1 MKGGSP
7 GIDVYVNAEN
17 IDLGL
22 LRVRLGRL
30 SKVSLLRKLIIKE
43 ISDTLKQKYPAAAA
57 AGEDFK
63 LPDHS
68 EIRFASRELNRDKT
82 LEDEN
87 ITGGETVYMSNMR
100 ELLPAIATAR
110 DNNDPDAMVEEGGA
124 RRKTRKHRM
133 RKHRRRRHTRRH

>member
-7 GIDVYVNAEN
+7 GIYVYVNAEN
-17 IDLGL
+17 IDLGV

-68 EIRFASRELNRDKT
+68 EIHFASRELNRDKT

-87 ITGGETVYMSNMR
+87 ITGGETVYMTNMR
-100 ELLPAIATAR
+100 ELLPAIDTAR
-110 DNNDPDAMVEEGGA
+110 ANNAPGGMEEGGA

-133 RKHRRRRHTRRH
+133 RKHRRRRNTRRH

>member
-7 GIDVYVNAEN
+7 GIYVYVNAES
-17 IDLGL
+17 IDLGVL
-22 LRVRLGRL
+22 QVHLGRL

-63 LPDHS
+63 LADHS
-68 EIRFASRELNRDKT
+68 EIHFASRELNRDKT

-87 ITGGETVYMSNMR
+87 ITGGETVYMTNMR

-110 DNNDPDAMVEEGGA
+110 NNNAQDGMEEGGA
-124 RRKTRKHRM
+124 RRKTRKYRM
-133 RKHRRRRHTRRH
+133 RKHRRRRNTRRH